1 MWGSL
6 VVNHGETLVDIL
18 ASHPSLSHAQAID
31 ILKGVVVETTVEK
44 KKVQKELNFP
54 LTGEGWIKAYTGMTA
69 SDLVKS
75 LKKQRRKQKTL
86 KSDIDHV
93 IDLVRLIK
101 SQEVQ
106 ATLDSIGWADDRHDT
121 LRSLGLSDRNLKSL
135 RLFHD
140 TRKTSLLRACDMW
153 DSAEISLKMLDEFD
167 DVWGDEEKNAWVK
180 AMQGRRDAR
189 TVWRKSLHQKD
200 NLTKEQ
206 NIWLDMAKDELADKG
221 PMTAN
226 AITGN
231 IIEKSKLG
239 NIRRLTQSK
248 MAKLLKMYGEE
259 VNIIKAS
266 RNNEYILLSNEG
278 LVLKDSDIWAYAG
291 GFLDADGSIYITDR
305 GEPRASF
312 IATGSRGKVHCEQ
325 LHKVLDCGVLQ
336 VNQKVHKDGQRSQ
349 HRLSFYS
356 KDDLR
361 KLLTSLAPHLRM
373 KNTQAKAV
381 LAYNDEGDSV
391 RKDQLK
397 KLVQFLNWDGTQKG
411 EHSLR
416 EWGVDRDT
424 VIGWKEGIE

>member
-6 VVNHGETLVDIL
+6 VVNHGETL
-18 ASHPSLSHAQAID
+18 ID
-31 ILKGVVVETTVEK
+31 ILSQHPNLSHTQASSILKGTVVENDVEK
-44 KKVQKELNFP
+44 KVQSHLDFP

-69 SDLVKS
+69 SELVKS

-135 RLFHD
+135 RLFHN
-140 TRKTSLLRACDMW
+140 TRKTSLLRACDVW
-153 DSAEISLKMLDEFD
+153 DSAESSLKMLDEFD

-189 TVWRKSLHQKD
+189 SIWRQALHQKD

-206 NIWLDMAKDELADKG
+206 VTWLDMAKDELYDKG
-221 PMTAN
+221 PMTTK

-231 IIEKSKLG
+231 IIEKSHHS
-239 NIRRLTQSK
+239 IVRRLTHSK

-259 VNIIKAS
+259 VNIIKGS
-266 RNNEYILLSNEG
+266 KKNEYVLLSNEG

-312 IATGSRGKVHCEQ
+312 IATGGRGRVHCEQ

-336 VNQKVHKDGQRSQ
+336 LDQKVHKDGQRSQ

-356 KDDLR
+356 KDHLK
-361 KLLTSLAPHLRM
+361 KLLTGLAPHLRM
-373 KNTQAKAV
+373 KNMQAKAV
-381 LAYNDEGDSV
+381 LAYIDERDSV
-391 RKDQLK
+391 RKDELK

-411 EHSLR
+411 ERSLR
-416 EWGVDRDT
+416 EWGVSRDT
-424 VIGWKEGIE
+424 VIGWQDGIE